1 MAVYPPVS
9 PSGPQPSLHFFLVR
23 RRRSVTFAA
32 YLVGM
37 TRKKYLTLILI
48 LGTLTALGPFS
59 IDMYLPGFPAIAQDL
74 HTTVAE
80 VSLSLSSF
88 FIGISAGQ
96 LLYGPLLDRFGRK
109 KPLYVGL
116 VVYIISSLACAFATS
131 IDALIYLRF
140 IQAIGSCA
148 AAVASVAM
156 VRDLFP
162 VEENAKVFS
171 TLMLVVGVSPMVAP
185 TVGGY
190 VTAGF
195 GWESVFLILA
205 ALAVVIL
212 LTVLLGL
219 PESGHSD
226 PSLSLKPRPILTNF
240 FAVLREPQFYTYAF
254 SGAVAFAG
262 LLAYVSGS
270 PLVFM
275 EIYAV
280 NEKQYGWIFA
290 FLSIG
295 LIGASQVNS
304 LLLRH
309 YRSEQIIRVAL
320 CCQVIT
326 ALLFVVCTTL
336 GLLGLFPTI
345 GFIFIY
351 LCSLGFTFPNASAL
365 ALSPF
370 SRNAGSAS
378 ALMGAVQMGLGAL
391 ATVALSLF
399 HSPTAIPMAAVMA
412 GSAVLALIILLAGRK
427 RIPAGQMPAVL
438 GPGAGM
444 IH

>member
-1 MAVYPPVS
+1 
-9 PSGPQPSLHFFLVR
+9 
-23 RRRSVTFAA
+23 
-32 YLVGM
+32 M

-59 IDMYLPGFPAIAQDL
+59 IDMYLPGFPAIAKDL
-74 HTTVAE
+74 RTTVAE

-116 VVYIISSLACAFATS
+116 VVYILSSLACAFASS

-140 IQAIGSCA
+140 IQAVGSCA

-162 VEENAKVFS
+162 VEDNAKVFS

-195 GWESVFLILA
+195 GWQSVFLILA

-212 LTVLLGL
+212 LAVLLGL
-219 PESGHSD
+219 PESGQSD

-240 FAVLREPQFYTYAF
+240 FSVLREPRFYTYAL

-275 EIYAV
+275 EIYQV

-304 LLLRH
+304 LLLRRYH
-309 YRSEQIIRVAL
+309 SQQIIRVAL
-320 CCQVIT
+320 FWQVAT
-326 ALLFVVCTTL
+326 ALLFVALTAL

-345 GFIFIY
+345 AFIFLY

-365 ALSPF
+365 ALAPF

-378 ALMGAVQMGLGAL
+378 ALMGAAQMGIGAL

-399 HSPTAIPMAAVMA
+399 HSPTALPMAGVMA
-412 GSAVLALIILLAGRK
+412 ASSVLALLILLGGTK
-427 RIPAGQMPAVL
+427 RIPKGRIPVAMDPA
-438 GPGAGM
+438 AGM

>member
-1 MAVYPPVS
+1 
-9 PSGPQPSLHFFLVR
+9 
-23 RRRSVTFAA
+23 
-32 YLVGM
+32 M
-37 TRKKYLTLILI
+37 TSKKYFSLILI

-74 HTTVAE
+74 GTTVGE

-116 VVYIISSLACAFATS
+116 VVYIISSLACAFANS

-140 IQAIGSCA
+140 IQAVGSCA

-162 VEENAKVFS
+162 VGDNAKVFS

-205 ALAVVIL
+205 AMAVVIL
-212 LTVLLGL
+212 VAVIWGL
-219 PESGHSD
+219 PESSPAD

-240 FAVLREPQFYTYAF
+240 FTVMREPQFYTYAL

-275 EIYAV
+275 EIYQV

-304 LLLRH
+304 ALLRR
-309 YRSEQIIRVAL
+309 YRSEQIIQGAL
-320 CCQVIT
+320 VIQVGT
-326 ALLFVVCTTL
+326 ALLFVACTAF
-336 GLLGLFPTI
+336 GLLGLFGTI
-345 GFIFIY
+345 AFIFIY

-365 ALSPF
+365 ALVSF

-378 ALMGAVQMGLGAL
+378 ALMGAAQMGIGAL
-391 ATVALSLF
+391 ATVALSLL

-412 GSAVLALIILLAGRK
+412 GSAVLALVILLAGRK
-427 RIPAGQMPAVL
+427 KIPQDRVPAVVA
-438 GPGAGM
+438 PGAGM